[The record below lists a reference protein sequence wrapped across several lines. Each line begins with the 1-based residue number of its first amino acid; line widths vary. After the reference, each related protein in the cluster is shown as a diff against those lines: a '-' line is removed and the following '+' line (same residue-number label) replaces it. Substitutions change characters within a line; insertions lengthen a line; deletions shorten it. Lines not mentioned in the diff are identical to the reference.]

1 MMPGMKHAGM
11 LFVLLMAACGDDA
24 AVKPDALV
32 PIDAAVD
39 ARPDAAPT
47 CAAPM
52 KMCGNSCLDVSADET
67 NCGDCGIECKGGE
80 ACDST
85 CACAPPFIPT
95 SLTPSGFDQ
104 FQGMGGAQIAIG
116 PYFGP
121 SGIHPI
127 IIGYTATTPLATD
140 IDLSTVAVGDL
151 PFVAA
156 GYRVDTTTFA
166 IDASFLATSGTLRL
180 TSACATD
187 IEGTLT
193 NATFRGVT
201 GGLMDPMVD
210 PNGCMFTG
218 VTMAFHISTGPCP

>member
-11 LFVLLMAACGDDA
+11 LFVLLIAACGDDA
-24 AVKPDALV
+24 AAVIPDALV
-32 PIDAAVD
+32 VPIDAPA
-39 ARPDAAPT
+39 PDAAPT

-52 KMCGNSCLDVSADET
+52 KMCGNSCLAVATDEA

-80 ACDST
+80 ACDGT
-85 CACAPPFIPT
+85 CACAPAFIPAT
-95 SLTPSGFDQ
+95 VTPGGFDM

-116 PYFGP
+116 PVFDQA
-121 SGIHPI
+121 GIHPI
-127 IIGYTATTPLATD
+127 IVGYTATTPLATD

-151 PFVAA
+151 PFIAA
-156 GYRVDTTTFA
+156 GYRVDTMTFTT
-166 IDASFLATSGTLRL
+166 DAAFLATAGTLRL

-218 VTMAFHISTGPCP
+218 ITMAFHISTGPCP